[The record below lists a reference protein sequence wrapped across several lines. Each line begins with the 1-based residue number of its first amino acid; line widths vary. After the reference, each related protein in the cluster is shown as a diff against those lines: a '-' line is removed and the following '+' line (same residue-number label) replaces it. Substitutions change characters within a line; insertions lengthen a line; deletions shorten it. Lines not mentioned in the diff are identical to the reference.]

1 MSQAVS
7 TIVSL
12 VKADPI
18 DIDALAK
25 AFDAATHEERV
36 EATRQFTPKI
46 QSRLYEAAN
55 GRPVT
60 LEDMVPTTEGLKEV
74 VHWGT
79 NTLPAFRQFQKR
91 FCRPSEANA
100 RPGYAW
106 GYNHNWY
113 WWATAPGYYVS
124 HQDAESGQ
132 FIVSYLELPPEK
144 VESWPPIWNNNM
156 ALGFLVWRGM
166 VDKLWKVSN
175 HVTIGRAFKG
185 KPMPAWFILV
195 RED

>member
-1 MSQAVS
+1 MTEVVQK
-7 TIVSL
+7 IVSL

-18 DIDALAK
+18 DINALAE
-25 AFDAATHEERV
+25 ALDAASHEERL
-36 EATRQFTPKI
+36 AASRQFTPKI
-46 QSRLYEAAN
+46 QSRLYEAAE
-55 GRPVT
+55 GRAVT
-60 LEDMVPTTEGLKEV
+60 LDYMVPTKEGLKEV
-74 VHWGT
+74 IHHGT

-100 RPGYAW
+100 REGHAW

-124 HQDAESGQ
+124 HQDADSGQ

-144 VESWPPIWNNNM
+144 CDAWPPIWSNN
-156 ALGFLVWRGM
+156 AGLGFLVWRGM
-166 VDKLWKVSN
+166 VDKLWRVSD

-185 KPMPAWFILV
+185 KPMPAWFTLV